1 MQIWDTAGQERF
13 RTITHAYYRGVSGA
27 VIVYDVTKQETFDN
41 VKFWLQ
47 EIAQFGDENC
57 QKLLIGN
64 KCDLINQK
72 VVDTQT
78 AKEWSQQLGIPFLE
92 ASAKDS
98 INVEKV
104 GFWKIIVKLKALIL
118 GFCDFS
124 FINIKKQRRKSCNL
138 FY

>member
-1 MQIWDTAGQERF
+1 M
-13 RTITHAYYRGVSGA
+13 SGA

-47 EIAQFGDENC
+47 EIAQFGNENC

-104 GFWKIIVKLKALIL
+104 CFWKIIVKLKALIL

-124 FINIKKQRRKSCNL
+124 FINIKK
-138 FY
+138 